1 MGVKPWK
8 APDPVQKMLEDVF
21 DKHHAERLADLQV
34 SVSFDDS
41 KPFVK
46 NKLNLGKLVKVR
58 DLDRP
63 HMTQKLDY
71 YVVACSD
78 LWHSVLNDHQREAYI
93 DLHLTRLTPEYQPV
107 TVIVNK
113 KKKVV
118 KDQWGRVEYTT
129 DLKLDANGDPI
140 WRMMPLDLYVFAE
153 NARKYGLWLEA
164 MEEFGAACRIKPAAP
179 VTEAQEAA
187 SSEPSLA

>member
-1 MGVKPWK
+1 MGIKPWI
-8 APDPVQKMLEDVF
+8 APDSVNLLLDKVF
-21 DKHHAERLADLQV
+21 QKHHADRLGDLKV

-46 NKLNLGKLVKVR
+46 NKMNLGKLVKVR
-58 DLDRP
+58 DLDKL
-63 HMTQKLDY
+63 HMRDPLDFY
-71 YVVACSD
+71 IVACSD

-93 DLHLTRLTPEYQPV
+93 DLQLTRLAPEYQPV
-107 TVIVNK
+107 TVVENK

-140 WRMMPLDLYVFAE
+140 WRVAPIDLYVCAK
-153 NARKYGLWLEA
+153 NAVKYGLWLEA
-164 MEEFGAACRIKPAAP
+164 MEEFDAACRQGKSEEP
-179 VTEAQEAA
+179 VTDEQAA
-187 SSEPSLA
+187 VS

>member
-1 MGVKPWK
+1 MGLKPWI
-8 APDPVQKMLEDVF
+8 APDTVNQMLMSVF
-21 DKHHAERLADLQV
+21 DKHHADRLANLKV

-46 NKLNLGKLVKVR
+46 NKMNLGKLVKVR
-58 DLDRP
+58 DLDKL
-63 HMTQKLDY
+63 HMRHPLDFY
-71 YVVACSD
+71 IVACSD

-93 DLHLTRLTPEYQPV
+93 DLHLSRLVPEYQPV
-107 TVIVNK
+107 TVVVNK

-140 WRMMPLDLYVFAE
+140 WRVNPIDLYVCAA

-164 MEEFGAACRIKPAAP
+164 MEEFDAACRQNGTLAVP
-179 VTEAQEAA
+179 VKDVQGAV
-187 SSEPSLA
+187 S